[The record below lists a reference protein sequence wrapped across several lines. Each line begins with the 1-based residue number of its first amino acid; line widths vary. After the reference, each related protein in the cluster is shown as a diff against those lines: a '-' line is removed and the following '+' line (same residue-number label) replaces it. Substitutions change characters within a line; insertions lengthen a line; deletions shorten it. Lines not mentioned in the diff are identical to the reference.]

1 MGLFYSTGEEK
12 QKEQKSSDGGGLTLS
27 DSEWT
32 SASGKCKHIMSLNFK
47 LS

>member
-27 DSEWT
+27 DWVNISFR
-32 SASGKCKHIMSLNFK
+32 KM
-47 LS
+47 